1 MNRIEKG
8 SLLVLAIIVAFNIF
22 FGLGSIPLLDPDEP
36 VYAETAREMIQFNDY
51 LSPRIYNEYW
61 FDREQ
66 NIKAYNGL
74 FDCNNALLFY
84 YQAV

>member
-36 VYAETAREMIQFNDY
+36 VCAVCGRAG
-51 LSPRIYNEYW
+51 SPAAGSGGQRRHGRAGRA
-61 FDREQ
+61 DKGGR
-66 NIKAYNGL
+66 
-74 FDCNNALLFY
+74 ALL
-84 YQAV
+84 QSGI